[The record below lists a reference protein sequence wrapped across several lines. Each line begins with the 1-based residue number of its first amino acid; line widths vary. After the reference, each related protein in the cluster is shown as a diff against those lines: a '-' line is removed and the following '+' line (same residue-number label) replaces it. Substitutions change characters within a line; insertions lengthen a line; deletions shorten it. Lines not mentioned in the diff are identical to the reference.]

1 MTLDIQLS
9 LDLLGTAS
17 DLHSATYM
25 HAPTGVID
33 TANQKITDLTNLL
46 KLAAGGVSV
55 AAVFVIAI
63 LKKFKVTG
71 IILGIVAGGLFA
83 WGVFSGIGWWEGQM
97 KGELSASGP
106 DQGIDL
112 PLDTVSPGYLT
123 VE

>member
-1 MTLDIQLS
+1 MTLDLQLS

-17 DLHSATYM
+17 HLQSATYM

-33 TANQKITDLTNLL
+33 TANQKIVELTNLL
-46 KLAAGGVSV
+46 KMGAGLVSLAA
-55 AAVFVIAI
+55 AFAIAI

-106 DQGIDL
+106 SQGIYL
-112 PLDTVSPGYLT
+112 PVAPGHLT
-123 VE
+123 WE

>member
-1 MTLDIQLS
+1 MTLDLQLS

-17 DLHSATYM
+17 HLQSTTYM

-33 TANQKITDLTNLL
+33 TANQKIVELTNLL
-46 KLAAGGVSV
+46 KMGAGLVSLAA
-55 AAVFVIAI
+55 AFAIAI

-83 WGVFSGIGWWEGQM
+83 WGVFSGIGWWEEQM

-106 DQGIDL
+106 GQGIYL
-112 PLDTVSPGYLT
+112 PVAPGHLT
-123 VE
+123 WE